1 MKKYWVPAALL
12 SVSMILSACS
22 GDKPAAEQK
31 QPKGESQ
38 LVIAADQDPVGLDP
52 HKVPAASSLR
62 IYSLVYDSL
71 TTMDAEFNLQSGLAD
86 KWETIDNGKT
96 IKFQLH
102 PGVKF
107 HNGREMTSEDV
118 KFTFE
123 RILDPKTGSI
133 AKSYFTSIDKIETPD
148 KNTVVFKLKTPDS
161 AFLANTSSS
170 FASIV
175 PKEVADLNKEAVG
188 TGPFK
193 LEKIEQGQYVLLKKN
208 PDYFKQG
215 LPKAD
220 SIKFTIMKDEAERL
234 AAIRGGKVDLTT
246 VSADSAK
253 LLENSKGVSVKNYQ
267 SMEYSYLGMNVKKKP
282 FDDPRV
288 RQAISYAVDR
298 NAIVQTVWKSQ
309 ASLTGPIA
317 PAQKTWALD
326 TGVFPSY
333 KRDIEKAK
341 QLLKEAGYA
350 DGFKTVIQ
358 TASTY
363 PDMIETAQVL
373 QQQLKEIG
381 INAEIQQLEW
391 GTYVNTWKSK
401 DMTLMVGRN
410 TSGTD
415 PDRSMRFFFSTT
427 GSANVWNYS
436 NPDYDKLV
444 QKALETTDVAERK
457 KIYEDAQKMLVQ
469 DAPNL
474 FLASPKYFYAVR
486 DNIEGFV
493 PSAAGEALALIQTS
507 KK

>member
-1 MKKYWVPAALL
+1 MKKYWIPAILL
-12 SVSMILSACS
+12 TLTMTATACS
-22 GDKPAAEQK
+22 SGAKQTEQK
-31 QPKGESQ
+31 QSKGESQ
-38 LVIAADQDPVGLDP
+38 LVIAADQDPVGFDP
-52 HKVPAASSLR
+52 HKVPAASSGR
-62 IYSLVYDSL
+62 IYALVYDSL
-71 TTMDAEFNLQSGLAD
+71 TTMDPEFNVKPGLAD
-86 KWETIDNGKT
+86 KWETLDDGKT

-107 HNGREMTSEDV
+107 HNGREMTSDDV
-118 KFTFE
+118 KFSFE
-123 RILDPKTGSI
+123 RILDPKTG
-133 AKSYFTSIDKIETPD
+133 AVGKSYFTSIDKIETPD
-148 KNTVVFKLKTPDS
+148 KNTVMFKLKTPDS
-161 AFLANTSSS
+161 AFLANVSSP

-175 PKEVADLNKEAVG
+175 AKEVSDLNKEAVG

-193 LEKIEQGQYVLLKKN
+193 LDKSEQGQYVLLKKN

-220 SIKFTIMKDEAERL
+220 SIKFTIMKDEAARL
-234 AAIRGGKVDLTT
+234 AAIRGGQVDLTT

-253 LLENSKGVSVKNYQ
+253 LLENTKNVAVKNYQ
-267 SMEYSYLGMNVKKKP
+267 SMEYSYLGINVKKKP

-298 NAIVQTVWKSQ
+298 NAIVQTVWKGQ
-309 ASLTGPIA
+309 AALTGPIA
-317 PAQKTWALD
+317 PAQKAWALD
-326 TGVFPSY
+326 ANSFPSY
-333 KRDIEKAK
+333 KRDVEKAK

-363 PDMIETAQVL
+363 PDMIETAQVI
-373 QQQLKEIG
+373 QQQLKEAG
-381 INAEIQQLEW
+381 INADINQLEW
-391 GTYVNTWKSK
+391 GTYINTWKSK
-401 DMTLMVGRN
+401 DMTLFVGRN

-444 QKALETTDVAERK
+444 QKALETTDPAERK
-457 KIYEDAQKMLVQ
+457 KVYEDAQKMLIQ
-469 DAPNL
+469 DSPNL
-474 FLASPKYFYAVR
+474 FLASPKNFYAAR
-486 DNIEGFV
+486 DNVDFT
-493 PSAAGEALALIQTS
+493 PSPVMEAYGLIAAS